1 MLVPAAI
8 GNVINSDTAESI
20 DAKYVV
26 EAANGPTTPE
36 GDAILRKRGITVL
49 PDIYTNG
56 GKSLWLRL
64 AVLFLCSC
72 KGLRLQEYA
81 FTLHST
87 LHSNTTGTQGGC
99 CARNIG
105 VTYCQACPGEGG
117 KSCMYLNC
125 DQEAFFLAETHAV
138 QCPTLCAGRANTLQT
153 LRVAFLCQLSS
164 LPFFLHRRCL
174 CRWSDCQL
182 L

>member
-56 GKSLWLRL
+56 GK
-64 AVLFLCSC
+64 
-72 KGLRLQEYA
+72 
-81 FTLHST
+81 
-87 LHSNTTGTQGGC
+87 
-99 CARNIG
+99 
-105 VTYCQACPGEGG
+105 
-117 KSCMYLNC
+117 
-125 DQEAFFLAETHAV
+125 
-138 QCPTLCAGRANTLQT
+138 TLQDT
-153 LRVAFLCQLSS
+153 AAALGSANLYLAAKVCNCKYVPDFAQQHHRCPRRALCKDVRRHS
-164 LPFFLHRRCL
+164 LPGMSCGRGQEL
-174 CRWSDCQL
+174 QL
-182 L
+182 PST